1 MTFNRKKW
9 ELVTKLYKEGLKVA
23 EICRLTRFDRRDV
36 RHVCREYD
44 ILGCMREP
52 RKNFYRGSNELR
64 KMAVDDIVFNSLSYA
79 EVTVKYNINR
89 TTLKDWVHLFRHGGY
104 EELFVDRRKAR
115 KRENGKNSENSR
127 ECTDQAE
134 ETRRRTLSPPSGECP
149 VKKSESLSRGKTLP
163 GTRDWALAINELR
176 REYRLEVLLDIKKM
190 ARSTFYY
197 HIKNKRPDRLVG
209 VRKRIRE
216 IHAEHAG
223 RYGYRRI
230 TVQLKKEGFVIN
242 HKTVYRIMKELG
254 LKNVR
259 RKCKYRSYVGQVGS
273 TASNIVNRDFSTTS
287 PNQKWTTDVTQ
298 ISVGTEKC
306 YLSPILDMY
315 NGEIVS
321 YVISDRADLKMV
333 MDMLD
338 KACESRVIS
347 EGLILHSDQG
357 WQYQH
362 YNYQQSLKQHGII
375 QSMSRKGN
383 CLDNAMMEN
392 FFGIMKSE
400 LLYPNRF
407 QNMAHF
413 KQELVKYIDYY
424 NKDRIKLR
432 LNGMSPVQYRTHN
445 AVLS

>member
-1 MTFNRKKW
+1 
-9 ELVTKLYKEGLKVA
+9 
-23 EICRLTRFDRRDV
+23 
-36 RHVCREYD
+36 
-44 ILGCMREP
+44 
-52 RKNFYRGSNELR
+52 
-64 KMAVDDIVFNSLSYA
+64 
-79 EVTVKYNINR
+79 
-89 TTLKDWVHLFRHGGY
+89 
-104 EELFVDRRKAR
+104 
-115 KRENGKNSENSR
+115 
-127 ECTDQAE
+127 
-134 ETRRRTLSPPSGECP
+134 
-149 VKKSESLSRGKTLP
+149 
-163 GTRDWALAINELR
+163 
-176 REYRLEVLLDIKKM
+176 M

-197 HIKNKRPDRLVG
+197 YVKNKQIDRYSG
-209 VRKRIRE
+209 IRKRIRE

-230 TVQLKKEGFVIN
+230 TSQLKKEGFTIN
-242 HKTVYRIMKELG
+242 HKTVYKIMRDLG

-259 RKCKYRSYVGQVGS
+259 RKNKYRSYAGQVGS
-273 TASNIVNRDFSTTS
+273 TAPNIVNRDFSTTG

-306 YLSPILDMY
+306 FLSPKLDMY

-321 YVISDRADLKMV
+321 YTISDHANLKMV

-338 KACESRVIS
+338 KAYEQHRVW
-347 EGLILHSDQG
+347 EKLLMHSDQG

-362 YNYQQSLKQHGII
+362 YNYQKSLKDHNIV

-407 QNMAHF
+407 KDMNHF

-424 NKDRIKLR
+424 NNERIKAR
-432 LNGMSPVQYRTHN
+432 LNGMSPVQYRINRANIT
-445 AVLS
+445 

>member
-1 MTFNRKKW
+1 MAFNRKKW

-23 EICRLTRFDRRDV
+23 EICRLTNFDRRDV

-52 RKNFYRGSNELR
+52 RKNFFRGSNELR
-64 KMAVDDIVFNSLSYA
+64 KQAVDDIVLNSLSYA

-115 KRENGKNSENSR
+115 RRGNGKAKENSEKAS
-127 ECTDQAE
+127 DQAGK
-134 ETRRRTLSPPSGECP
+134 TRGRNLSPSCGECS
-149 VKKSESLSRGKTLP
+149 VKKSESLSRGKVRP
-163 GTRDWALAINELR
+163 GTREWALAINELR
-176 REYRLEVLLDIKKM
+176 HDYKLEVLLDIKGM

-197 HIKNKRPDRLVG
+197 HVKRKWVDRHSG
-209 VRKRIRE
+209 IRKRIRE

-230 TVQLKKEGFVIN
+230 TVQLRNEGFTVN
-242 HKTVYRIMKELG
+242 HKTVYKIMKALG

-259 RKCKYRSYVGQVGS
+259 RKCKYRSYMGQVGS
-273 TASNIVNRDFSTTS
+273 TAPNIVNRDFSTTG

-306 YLSPILDMY
+306 FLSPILDMY

-321 YVISDRADLKMV
+321 YTISDHADLKMV
-333 MDMLD
+333 MEMLD
-338 KACESRVIS
+338 KAYEQHRVW
-347 EGLILHSDQG
+347 EKLLMHSDQG

-362 YNYQQSLKQHGII
+362 YNYQKSLKDHNIV

-407 QNMAHF
+407 KDMNHF
-413 KQELVKYIDYY
+413 KRELVKYIEYY
-424 NKDRIKLR
+424 NNERIKAR
-432 LNGMSPVQYRTHN
+432 LNGMSPVQYRINRANIT
-445 AVLS
+445 

>member
-1 MTFNRKKW
+1 MAFNRKKW
-9 ELVTKLYKEGLKVA
+9 ELVTKLYKDGLKVT
-23 EICRLTRFDRRDV
+23 EICHLTNFDRRDV

-64 KMAVDDIVFNSLSYA
+64 KQAVDDIVLNSLSYA

-89 TTLKDWVHLFRHGGY
+89 TTLKDWIHLFRLGGY

-115 KRENGKNSENSR
+115 RRGYGKAEKDCESSS
-127 ECTDQAE
+127 DQAGD
-134 ETRRRTLSPPSGECP
+134 TRGGTLPSPCGERIA
-149 VKKSESLSRGKTLP
+149 KKSESLSRGKVRP
-163 GTRDWALAINELR
+163 GTREWALAINELR
-176 REYRLEVLLDIKKM
+176 HEYKLDVLLDIKGM

-197 HIKNKRPDRLVG
+197 HVKNKRPDRHSG
-209 VRKRIRE
+209 VRERIRE

-230 TVQLKKEGFVIN
+230 TVQLRKEGFTIN
-242 HKTVYRIMKELG
+242 HKTVYKIMKALG

-273 TASNIVNRDFSTTS
+273 TAPNIVNRDFSTTG

-298 ISVGTEKC
+298 ISVGTETC
-306 YLSPILDMY
+306 FLSPILDMY

-321 YVISDRADLKMV
+321 YTISDRADLKMV

-338 KACESRVIS
+338 KAYEQHRVW
-347 EGLILHSDQG
+347 EKLLMHSDQG

-362 YNYQQSLKQHGII
+362 YNYQKSLKDHNIV

-407 QNMAHF
+407 RDMNHF
-413 KQELVKYIDYY
+413 KQELVKYIEYY
-424 NKDRIKLR
+424 NNERIKTR
-432 LNGMSPVQYRTHN
+432 LNGMSPVQYRINGENLT
-445 AVLS
+445 

>member
-1 MTFNRKKW
+1 MAFNRKKW

-23 EICRLTRFDRRDV
+23 EICQLTNFDRRDV

-52 RKNFYRGSNELR
+52 RKNFFRGSNELR
-64 KMAVDDIVFNSLSYA
+64 KQAVDDIVLNSLSYA

-115 KRENGKNSENSR
+115 RRGNGKAKENSEKAS
-127 ECTDQAE
+127 DQAGK
-134 ETRRRTLSPPSGECP
+134 TRGRNLSPSCGECS
-149 VKKSESLSRGKTLP
+149 VKKSESLSRGKVRP
-163 GTRDWALAINELR
+163 GTREWALAINELR
-176 REYRLEVLLDIKKM
+176 HDYKLEVLLDIKGM

-197 HIKNKRPDRLVG
+197 HVKKKWVDRHSG
-209 VRKRIRE
+209 IRKRIRE

-230 TVQLKKEGFVIN
+230 TVQLRNEGFTVN
-242 HKTVYRIMKELG
+242 HKTVDKIMKALG

-259 RKCKYRSYVGQVGS
+259 RKCKYRSYMGQVGS
-273 TASNIVNRDFSTTS
+273 TAPNIVNRDFSTTG

-298 ISVGTEKC
+298 ISVGIEKC
-306 YLSPILDMY
+306 FLSPILDMY

-321 YVISDRADLKMV
+321 YTISDHADLKMV
-333 MDMLD
+333 MEMLD
-338 KACESRVIS
+338 KAYEQHRVW
-347 EGLILHSDQG
+347 EKLLMHSDQG

-362 YNYQQSLKQHGII
+362 YNYQKSLKDHNIV

-407 QNMAHF
+407 KDMNHF
-413 KQELVKYIDYY
+413 KRELVKYIEYY
-424 NKDRIKLR
+424 NNERIKTR
-432 LNGMSPVQYRTHN
+432 LNGMSPVQYRINKANLT
-445 AVLS
+445 